1 MKPKQAIVL
10 LAVLGMLNTIS
21 FAFATGEG
29 EQSSVEDVMLQAWIN
44 DFNPESR
51 ALMVDTLI
59 PDFEAA
65 NPGIRV
71 EMQFIGW
78 GNHSEKYLTAWAGG
92 EVPDIF
98 EPALEQAA
106 EMIDKGQTIALDEYI
121 AEWGEIGDFYEAGY
135 EPYMKDGGYYTVP
148 FRLDIR
154 NIYYRKDLLEE
165 AGLDPEQAP
174 DTWEDLARMAK
185 LLTVRDGNK
194 IEREGFN
201 IEIGNF
207 GAQEFVEFVWQNG
220 GELLSPDNEPLLDT
234 PEVLEALTF
243 LTELYQEIRPEG
255 TAQLP
260 QSPIPYFATGQR
272 AIEYGGLW
280 TFVSV
285 LKYAPEHVDNVGVAY
300 PLMRETRV
308 NNVFGGGF
316 AISSA
321 SDHADEAWRWI
332 EYFVSADV
340 QAPYNE
346 LIGQMPSRREAVEF
360 EFFQHPLLQKVL
372 DSAQY
377 GKIYLIIPAWWE
389 MLSVLGDQLE
399 LSYNGRKSPAEALA
413 DAQKGWTEI
422 LVREYGG

>member
-1 MKPKQAIVL
+1 MKAKQALGIVL
-10 LAVLGMLNTIS
+10 MVGTMVAVPLAFG
-21 FAFATGEG
+21 AGEG
-29 EQSSVEDVMLQAWIN
+29 EQAGTEEVMLQAWIN

-51 ALMVDTLI
+51 ALMVDELI
-59 PDFEAA
+59 PRFQAD
-65 NPGIRV
+65 NPGV
-71 EMQFIGW
+71 TLEMQFIGW

-92 EVPDIF
+92 EVPDVF

-106 EMIDKGQTIALDEYI
+106 EMIARGQTIALDKYVS
-121 AEWGEIGDFYEAGY
+121 AWGEIGDFYEAGY
-135 EPYMKDGGYYTVP
+135 EPYMKDGSYYTVP

-154 NIYYRKDLLEE
+154 NVYYRKDIFQE
-165 AGLDPEQAP
+165 AGLDPEQGP
-174 DTWEDLARMAK
+174 DTWDDLARLAK
-185 LLTVRDGNK
+185 ALTVRDGNK
-194 IEREGFN
+194 VDREGFN
-201 IEIGNF
+201 VEIGNF

-272 AIEYGGLW
+272 AMEYGGLW

-285 LKYAPEHVDNVGVAY
+285 LKYAPEHVDDVGVAL
-300 PLMRETRV
+300 PLLRKQRV

-316 AISSA
+316 AISTA
-321 SDHADEAWRWI
+321 AEHPDAAWRWI

-340 QAPYNE
+340 QARYNE
-346 LIGQMPSRREAVEF
+346 LIGQMPSRRAAVQH
-360 EFFQHPLLQKVL
+360 EFFQHPVLQQVL

-399 LSYNGRKSPAEALA
+399 LSYNGRKTPAEALA
-413 DAQKGWTEI
+413 DAQAGWQGI
-422 LVREYGG
+422 LDRESP